1 MTSLA
6 GWLAPPEHPAL
17 GDGEAAVWRLPAG
30 AEHPIESIAARYLGC
45 SPGSVRVTRSGTGKP
60 ELDGPGLAVS
70 LTHSGDVVLVAVAAG
85 GQVGVDAEVLR
96 PDVADWT
103 LVDHALTV
111 SERARLEAVTTADR
125 AEFFLRSWSRK
136 EAILKAAGAG
146 LGIDPR
152 EVDLDGLD
160 VAALPAELGA
170 AADWTLVDLPVAG
183 YAAALARRGALDR
196 VFLYVADGEHETV

>member
-1 MTSLA
+1 LTSLA

-17 GDGEAAVWRLPAG
+17 GTGEAAVWRLPVG

-45 SPGSVRVTRSGTGKP
+45 SPGSVRVTRSQTGKP
-60 ELDGPGLAVS
+60 ELDRPGLAVS
-70 LTHSGDVVLVAVAAG
+70 LTHSADVVLVAVAAG
-85 GQVGVDAEVLR
+85 GEVGVDAELLR
-96 PDVADWT
+96 PDAAGWT

-111 SERARLEAVTTADR
+111 SERARLEAVPEADQG
-125 AEFFLRSWSRK
+125 ASFLRTWSRK
-136 EAILKAAGAG
+136 EAILKAAGTG

-160 VAALPAELGA
+160 VAALPAELGP

-196 VFLYVADGEHETV
+196 VFLYVADGEHEAV